1 MLIALVSVSYVY
13 LSYRIECEVKDRY
26 ERKLQEFRAEEL
38 QNLQDLQHE
47 QNETVTARAE
57 ELQNLQDLQH
67 EQNETVTAYLNEINI
82 LKQQHEQDLKEIEN
96 AKFKD
101 AITVNVPFPVKPVSN
116 CGLHENNNGAETV
129 PTAGVKSDLICYTR
143 AELQSK
149 IKRSLAI
156 TKECDELAER
166 YKALVKVCTQSE

>member
-1 MLIALVSVSYVY
+1 MLINLKLYAVCTAVVIALVSVSYVY

-47 QNETVTARAE
+47 QNETVTA
-57 ELQNLQDLQH
+57 
-67 EQNETVTAYLNEINI
+67 YLNEINV
-82 LKQQHEQDLKEIEN
+82 LKQQHEQDVKEIEN

-101 AITVNVPFPVKPVSN
+101 TVTVPVPFPVIKHDTN

-129 PTAGVKSDLICYTR
+129 QTTGTQSNLICYTR

-149 IKRSLAI
+149 VKRSLDLAR
-156 TKECDELAER
+156 EADEIALKYR
-166 YKALVKVCTQSE
+166 ALVEVCTQSE

>member
-1 MLIALVSVSYVY
+1 MLINLKLYAICTAVIIALVSVSYVY

-47 QNETVTARAE
+47 QNETVS
-57 ELQNLQDLQH
+57 
-67 EQNETVTAYLNEINI
+67 AYLNEINI

-101 AITVNVPFPVKPVSN
+101 TVTVPVPFPVIRHDTN
-116 CGLHENNNGAETV
+116 CGLHQNNNGAETV
-129 PTAGVKSDLICYTR
+129 PTAGTQSDLICYTR
-143 AELQSK
+143 SELQSK
-149 IKRSLAI
+149 IKRSLDI
-156 TKECDELAER
+156 TKECYELAER

>member
-1 MLIALVSVSYVY
+1 MLINLKLYAICGAVIITIVSCSYLY

-47 QNETVTARAE
+47 QNETVTA
-57 ELQNLQDLQH
+57 
-67 EQNETVTAYLNEINI
+67 YLNEINV

-101 AITVNVPFPVKPVSN
+101 TVTVPVPFPVIRHDAN

-143 AELQSK
+143 SELQSK
-149 IKRSLAI
+149 IKRSLDLAA
-156 TKECDELAER
+156 ECDNLAER
-166 YKALVKVCTQSE
+166 YRALVKVCTQSE

>member
-1 MLIALVSVSYVY
+1 MLINLKLYAICTAVVIALVSVSYVY

-26 ERKLQEFRAEEL
+26 ERKLQDF
-38 QNLQDLQHE
+38 
-47 QNETVTARAE
+47 RAE

-67 EQNETVTAYLNEINI
+67 EQNETVTAYLNEINV

-101 AITVNVPFPVKPVSN
+101 TVTVPVPFPVIRHDTN

-143 AELQSK
+143 SELQRK
-149 IKRSLAI
+149 IKESLDI
-156 TKECDELAER
+156 TTECDEVAKR

>member
-1 MLIALVSVSYVY
+1 MLINLKLYAICGAVIIALVSLSYVY

-47 QNETVTARAE
+47 QNETVTA
-57 ELQNLQDLQH
+57 
-67 EQNETVTAYLNEINI
+67 YLNEINA

-101 AITVNVPFPVKPVSN
+101 TITVNVPFPVKPVSN
-116 CGLHENNNGAETV
+116 CGMHKDDNSEAAV
-129 PTAGVKSDLICYTR
+129 PTAGTQSDLICYTR
-143 AELQSK
+143 TELQRK
-149 IKRSLAI
+149 IKDSLAI
-156 TKECDELAER
+156 TNECDQIAKR
-166 YKALVKVCTQSE
+166 YEALVKVCTQSE

>member
-1 MLIALVSVSYVY
+1 MLVNLKLYAICGAVIIALVSVSYVY

-47 QNETVTARAE
+47 QNETVTA
-57 ELQNLQDLQH
+57 
-67 EQNETVTAYLNEINI
+67 YLNEINV
-82 LKQQHEQDLKEIEN
+82 LKQQHEQDVKEIEN

-101 AITVNVPFPVKPVSN
+101 TVTVPVPFPVIKHDTN

-129 PTAGVKSDLICYTR
+129 QTTGTQSDLICYTR

-149 IKRSLAI
+149 VKRSLDI
-156 TKECDELAER
+156 TAECDNLAKR
-166 YKALVKVCTQSE
+166 YAALVKVCTQSE

>member
-1 MLIALVSVSYVY
+1 MLINLKLYAICGAVIITIVSCSYLY

-26 ERKLQEFRAEEL
+26 ERKLQEF
-38 QNLQDLQHE
+38 
-47 QNETVTARAE
+47 RAE

-101 AITVNVPFPVKPVSN
+101 TVTVPVPVPVIRHDTN

-129 PTAGVKSDLICYTR
+129 PTAGTQSDLVCYTR
-143 AELQSK
+143 SELQSK
-149 IKRSLAI
+149 IKRSLDLAA
-156 TKECDELAER
+156 ECDNLAER
-166 YKALVKVCTQSE
+166 YRALVKVCTQSE

>member
-1 MLIALVSVSYVY
+1 MLINLKFYAICTAVVIALVSVSYVY

-26 ERKLQEFRAEEL
+26 EKKLQEFR
-38 QNLQDLQHE
+38 
-47 QNETVTARAE
+47 TE

-101 AITVNVPFPVKPVSN
+101 TVTVPVPFPVIRHDTN

-129 PTAGVKSDLICYTR
+129 PTAGTQSDLICYTR

-149 IKRSLAI
+149 IKRSLDI
-156 TKECDELAER
+156 TAECDNLAER
-166 YKALVKVCTQSE
+166 YRALVKVCTQSE

>member
-1 MLIALVSVSYVY
+1 MLINLKLYAVCGAVIIALVSVSYVY

-47 QNETVTARAE
+47 QNETVTA
-57 ELQNLQDLQH
+57 
-67 EQNETVTAYLNEINI
+67 YLNEINA

-101 AITVNVPFPVKPVSN
+101 TITVNVPFPVIKHDTN
-116 CGLHENNNGAETV
+116 CGMHENDNGKTTV
-129 PTAGVKSDLICYTR
+129 PTAGTQSDLVCYTR
-143 AELQSK
+143 SELQRK
-149 IKRSLAI
+149 IKDSLAI
-156 TKECDELAER
+156 TNECDALSVR
-166 YKALVKVCTQSE
+166 YASLLKICKGQ

>member
-1 MLIALVSVSYVY
+1 MLINLKLYAICGAVIIALVSLSYVY

-47 QNETVTARAE
+47 QNETVTA
-57 ELQNLQDLQH
+57 
-67 EQNETVTAYLNEINI
+67 YLNEINA

-101 AITVNVPFPVKPVSN
+101 TVTVPVPFPVIRHDTN
-116 CGLHENNNGAETV
+116 CGLHENNNSAETV
-129 PTAGVKSDLICYTR
+129 PTAGTQSDLICYTR

-149 IKRSLAI
+149 VKRSLDLA
-156 TKECDELAER
+156 KEADEIALR
-166 YKALVKVCTQSE
+166 YRALVEVCTQKEK

>member
-1 MLIALVSVSYVY
+1 MLIKLKLYAICTAVVIALVSVSYVY

-47 QNETVTARAE
+47 QNETVTA
-57 ELQNLQDLQH
+57 
-67 EQNETVTAYLNEINI
+67 YLNEINI

-101 AITVNVPFPVKPVSN
+101 TVTVPVPFPVIRHDTN

-143 AELQSK
+143 AELQRK
-149 IKRSLAI
+149 VKESLAL
-156 TKECDELAER
+156 TREADELAIR
-166 YKALVKVCTQSE
+166 YQTLLEVCTQKDK

>member
-1 MLIALVSVSYVY
+1 MLINIKLYAICGAVIIALVSGSYMY

-47 QNETVTARAE
+47 QNETVTA
-57 ELQNLQDLQH
+57 
-67 EQNETVTAYLNEINI
+67 YLNEINA

-101 AITVNVPFPVKPVSN
+101 TITVNVPFPVKPVSN
-116 CGLHENNNGAETV
+116 CGMHENSNGKTAV
-129 PTAGVKSDLICYTR
+129 PTAGTQSDLVCYTR
-143 AELQSK
+143 SELQRK
-149 IKRSLAI
+149 IKDSLAI
-156 TKECDELAER
+156 TTECDELAKR
-166 YKALVKVCTQSE
+166 YKALVKVCTTK

>member
-1 MLIALVSVSYVY
+1 MLINLKLYAICGAVIIALVSASYVY

-47 QNETVTARAE
+47 QNETVTA
-57 ELQNLQDLQH
+57 
-67 EQNETVTAYLNEINI
+67 YLNEINV

-101 AITVNVPFPVKPVSN
+101 TITVNVPFPVIKHDTN
-116 CGLHENNNGAETV
+116 CGLHQNNNSAETV
-129 PTAGVKSDLICYTR
+129 PTAGTQSDLICYTR

-149 IKRSLAI
+149 VKRSLDLAA
-156 TKECDELAER
+156 ECDQIAKR
-166 YKALVKVCTQSE
+166 YAALVKVCTQSE

>member
-1 MLIALVSVSYVY
+1 MLINLKLYAICTAVVIALVSASYVY

-26 ERKLQEFRAEEL
+26 ERKLQEF
-38 QNLQDLQHE
+38 
-47 QNETVTARAE
+47 RAE

-101 AITVNVPFPVKPVSN
+101 TVTVPVPFPVIRHDAN
-116 CGLHENNNGAETV
+116 CGLHENNNSAETV
-129 PTAGVKSDLICYTR
+129 PTAGTQSDLICYTR

-149 IKRSLAI
+149 IKRSLDI
-156 TKECDELAER
+156 TAECDNLAER
-166 YKALVKVCTQSE
+166 YEALVKVCTQSE

>member
-1 MLIALVSVSYVY
+1 MLINLKLYAICGAVIITLVSCSYLY

-47 QNETVTARAE
+47 QNETVTA
-57 ELQNLQDLQH
+57 
-67 EQNETVTAYLNEINI
+67 YLNEINV

-101 AITVNVPFPVKPVSN
+101 TITVNVPFPVIRHDAN
-116 CGLHENNNGAETV
+116 CGLHQNNNSAETV
-129 PTAGVKSDLICYTR
+129 PTAGTQSDLICYTR
-143 AELQSK
+143 SELQSK
-149 IKRSLAI
+149 IKRSLDLAA
-156 TKECDELAER
+156 ECDQNAER

>member
-1 MLIALVSVSYVY
+1 MLINLKLYAICGAVIITLVSCSYVY
-13 LSYRIECEVKDRY
+13 LSYRIECEVKNRY

-47 QNETVTARAE
+47 QNETVTA
-57 ELQNLQDLQH
+57 
-67 EQNETVTAYLNEINI
+67 YLNEINV

-101 AITVNVPFPVKPVSN
+101 TITVNVPFPVKPVSN
-116 CGLHENNNGAETV
+116 CGMHENDNGAETV
-129 PTAGVKSDLICYTR
+129 PTAGTQSDLVCYTR

-149 IKRSLAI
+149 IKRSLDLAA
-156 TKECDELAER
+156 ECDQMTER
-166 YKALVKVCTQSE
+166 YRALVKVCTQSE

>member
-1 MLIALVSVSYVY
+1 MLINLKLYAICGAVIIALVSLSYVY

-47 QNETVTARAE
+47 QNETVTA
-57 ELQNLQDLQH
+57 
-67 EQNETVTAYLNEINI
+67 YLNELNV

-101 AITVNVPFPVKPVSN
+101 TVTVPVPFPVIKHDTN
-116 CGLHENNNGAETV
+116 CGLQHENNNSAETV
-129 PTAGVKSDLICYTR
+129 PTAGTQSDLICYTR
-143 AELQSK
+143 AELQRK
-149 IKRSLAI
+149 IKDSLAI
-156 TKECDELAER
+156 TNECDELAKR
-166 YKALVKVCTQSE
+166 YAALVKVCTQSE

>member
-1 MLIALVSVSYVY
+1 MLINLKLYAVCTAVVITLVSASYVY
-13 LSYRIECEVKDRY
+13 VSYRIECEVKDRY

-47 QNETVTARAE
+47 QNETVTA
-57 ELQNLQDLQH
+57 
-67 EQNETVTAYLNEINI
+67 YLNEINA

-101 AITVNVPFPVKPVSN
+101 TITVNVPFPVIKHDTN

-129 PTAGVKSDLICYTR
+129 PTAGTQSDLICYTR

-149 IKRSLAI
+149 VKRSLDLAA
-156 TKECDELAER
+156 ECDQIAKR
-166 YKALVKVCTQSE
+166 YAALVKVCTQSE

>member
-1 MLIALVSVSYVY
+1 MLINLKLYAICTAVVIALVSVSYVY

-47 QNETVTARAE
+47 QNETVTA
-57 ELQNLQDLQH
+57 
-67 EQNETVTAYLNEINI
+67 YLNEINI

-101 AITVNVPFPVKPVSN
+101 TVTVPVPFPVIKHDTN
-116 CGLHENNNGAETV
+116 CGLHQNNNGAETV
-129 PTAGVKSDLICYTR
+129 PTAGTQSDLICYTR
-143 AELQSK
+143 SELQSK
-149 IKRSLAI
+149 IKRSLDI
-156 TKECDELAER
+156 TAECDNLAER
-166 YKALVKVCTQSE
+166 YRALVKVCTQSE

>member
-1 MLIALVSVSYVY
+1 MLINLKLYAICGAVIIALVSASYVY

-26 ERKLQEFRAEEL
+26 ERKLQEF
-38 QNLQDLQHE
+38 
-47 QNETVTARAE
+47 RAE

-101 AITVNVPFPVKPVSN
+101 TITVNVPFPVIKHDTN
-116 CGLHENNNGAETV
+116 CGLHENNNSAETV
-129 PTAGVKSDLICYTR
+129 QTTGTQSDLICYTR
-143 AELQSK
+143 AELQRK
-149 IKRSLAI
+149 IKDSMAL
-156 TKECDELAER
+156 TNECDELAKR
-166 YKALVKVCTQSE
+166 YAALVKVCTQSE

>member
-1 MLIALVSVSYVY
+1 MLINLKLYAICGAVIIALVSASYVY

-47 QNETVTARAE
+47 QNETVTA
-57 ELQNLQDLQH
+57 
-67 EQNETVTAYLNEINI
+67 YLNEINV

-101 AITVNVPFPVKPVSN
+101 TVTVPVPFPVIRHDAN
-116 CGLHENNNGAETV
+116 CGLHQNNNSAETV
-129 PTAGVKSDLICYTR
+129 PTAGTQSDLICYTR
-143 AELQSK
+143 AELQRK
-149 IKRSLAI
+149 IKESLDI
-156 TKECDELAER
+156 TNECDQIAKR
-166 YKALVKVCTQSE
+166 YAALVKVCTQSE

>member
-1 MLIALVSVSYVY
+1 MLVNLKLYAICGAVIITIVSCSYLY

-47 QNETVTARAE
+47 QNETVTA
-57 ELQNLQDLQH
+57 
-67 EQNETVTAYLNEINI
+67 YLNEINV

-101 AITVNVPFPVKPVSN
+101 TVTVPVPFPVIRHDAN
-116 CGLHENNNGAETV
+116 CGLHQNNNSAETV
-129 PTAGVKSDLICYTR
+129 PTAGTQSDLVCYTR

-149 IKRSLAI
+149 VKRSLDLAA
-156 TKECDELAER
+156 ECDQIAKR
-166 YKALVKVCTQSE
+166 YAALVKVCTQSE

>member
-1 MLIALVSVSYVY
+1 MLINLKLYAICGAVIIALVSLSYVY

-47 QNETVTARAE
+47 QNETVTA
-57 ELQNLQDLQH
+57 
-67 EQNETVTAYLNEINI
+67 YLNEIKA

-101 AITVNVPFPVKPVSN
+101 TVTVPVPFPFPVVKHDAN
-116 CGLHENNNGAETV
+116 CGLHENNNSAETV
-129 PTAGVKSDLICYTR
+129 QTAGTQSDLICYTR
-143 AELQSK
+143 AELQRK
-149 IKRSLAI
+149 IKDSLAI
-156 TKECDELAER
+156 TNECNEVAER
-166 YKALVKVCTQSE
+166 YAALVKVCTQSE

>member
-1 MLIALVSVSYVY
+1 MLINLKLYAIYGAVIITIVSCSYMY
-13 LSYRIECEVKDRY
+13 LSYHIECEVKDRY

-47 QNETVTARAE
+47 QNETVI
-57 ELQNLQDLQH
+57 
-67 EQNETVTAYLNEINI
+67 AYLNEINA

-101 AITVNVPFPVKPVSN
+101 TITVNVPFPVKPVSD
-116 CGLHENNNGAETV
+116 CGMHKNNNGAETV
-129 PTAGVKSDLICYTR
+129 PTAGTQSDLICYTR
-143 AELQSK
+143 SELQSK
-149 IKRSLAI
+149 IKRSLDLTA
-156 TKECDELAER
+156 ECDNLAER

>member
-1 MLIALVSVSYVY
+1 MLINLKLYAICAAVIITLISCSYLY

-47 QNETVTARAE
+47 QNETVTA
-57 ELQNLQDLQH
+57 
-67 EQNETVTAYLNEINI
+67 YLNEINA

-101 AITVNVPFPVKPVSN
+101 TITVNVPFPVKPVSS

-129 PTAGVKSDLICYTR
+129 PTAGVKSDLVCYTR
-143 AELQSK
+143 TELQRK
-149 IKRSLAI
+149 IKESLALAE
-156 TKECDELAER
+156 ECDSLSVR
-166 YKALVKVCTQSE
+166 YVTLLKICKGQQNEQK

>member
-1 MLIALVSVSYVY
+1 MLINLKLYAICGAVIIALVSLSYVY

-47 QNETVTARAE
+47 QNETVTA
-57 ELQNLQDLQH
+57 
-67 EQNETVTAYLNEINI
+67 YLNEINV

-101 AITVNVPFPVKPVSN
+101 TVTVPVPFPVIKHDTN

-129 PTAGVKSDLICYTR
+129 QTTGVKSDLICYTR
-143 AELQSK
+143 AELQRK
-149 IKRSLAI
+149 IKDSLAI
-156 TKECDELAER
+156 TNECDQIAKR
-166 YKALVKVCTQSE
+166 YAALVKVCTQSE

>member
-1 MLIALVSVSYVY
+1 MLINLKLYAICTAVIIALVSLSYVY

-47 QNETVTARAE
+47 QNETVTA
-57 ELQNLQDLQH
+57 
-67 EQNETVTAYLNEINI
+67 YLNEINV

-101 AITVNVPFPVKPVSN
+101 TVTVPVPFPVIRHDTN

-129 PTAGVKSDLICYTR
+129 PTAGVKSDLVCYTR

-149 IKRSLAI
+149 VKRSLDL
-156 TKECDELAER
+156 TNECDALALK
-166 YKALVKVCTQSE
+166 YKALVEVCTRNEQ

>member
-1 MLIALVSVSYVY
+1 MLINLKLYAICGAVIITLVSCSYLY

-26 ERKLQEFRAEEL
+26 ERKLQEF
-38 QNLQDLQHE
+38 
-47 QNETVTARAE
+47 RAE

-101 AITVNVPFPVKPVSN
+101 TITVNVPFPVKPVSN
-116 CGLHENNNGAETV
+116 CGMHENNNSAETV
-129 PTAGVKSDLICYTR
+129 PTAGVKSDLVCYTR
-143 AELQSK
+143 AELQRK
-149 IKRSLAI
+149 IKDSLAI